1 MNNKVNT
8 LAELLEQ
15 KAALEKQIKQQQSK
29 QRKRIL
35 TDIVASMQKHN
46 ISLADIENQLS
57 APTSIAPKYC
67 NPKTG
72 ATWSGRGKRP
82 KWIVD
87 AENQG
92 VSLDTF
98 LIK

>member
-1 MNNKVNT
+1 MNNRENT
-8 LAELLEQ
+8 LADLIEQ
-15 KAALEKQIKQQQSK
+15 KAALEKQIKQQQSR
-29 QRKRIL
+29 QRKKIL
-35 TDIVASMQKHN
+35 ANIIASMQKYD
-46 ISLADIENQLS
+46 ISLDDIENLLKT
-57 APTSIAPKYC
+57 PNSIAPKYC

-87 AENQG
+87 AINQG
-92 VSLDTF
+92 VNLDTF